1 MIRVYLN
8 ISDPAEYART
18 AELLWSE
25 AELVPGVQDA
35 DVVIATPDA
44 NGDLPPALL
53 SENAPP
59 TLILANQP
67 RPEWTNALP
76 ETVTPAE
83 LAAALRAVQAG
94 LLVSH
99 PSFQKRQE
107 QQAGEEILTPRELEV
122 LSRLAEGLPNKI
134 IAHELGISDHTV
146 KFHVAQILSKLRAG
160 SRTEAVTAGL
170 RLGIVHL

>member
-1 MIRVYLN
+1 MNLRVYLN
-8 ISDPAEYART
+8 ISDPAEYARA
-18 AELLWSE
+18 AELLWSH
-25 AELVPGVQDA
+25 AEVVPAAVDA
-35 DVVIATPDA
+35 DVVITVPDA

-59 TLILANQP
+59 VVILSNQP
-67 RPEWTNALP
+67 RADWVNTLP
-76 ETVTPAE
+76 ESVTAAE

-99 PSFQKRQE
+99 PALLRKQE
-107 QQAGEEILTPRELEV
+107 RVEILTPREQEV

-146 KFHVAQILSKLRAG
+146 KFHVAQILSKLQAG